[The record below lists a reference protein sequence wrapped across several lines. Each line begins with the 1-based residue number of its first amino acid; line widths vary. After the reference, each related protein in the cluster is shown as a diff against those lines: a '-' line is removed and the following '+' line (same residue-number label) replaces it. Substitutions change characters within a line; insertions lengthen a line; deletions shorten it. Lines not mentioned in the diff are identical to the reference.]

1 MNEDEE
7 DTPSHRKQLRA
18 LHREKLTELCA
29 PLLDEKEG
37 QGGEG
42 DSADDAKREAD
53 LQRRELDPK

>member
-1 MNEDEE
+1 MSEEE

-29 PLLDEKEG
+29 PLLEEQES

-42 DSADDAKREAD
+42 DGADDTKGEAN
-53 LQRRELDPK
+53 LHRRESETE